1 MQTLRDYGFNFS
13 LDDFGTG
20 YSSLSYLK
28 NLPFNELKIDK
39 TFVSDLS
46 GSEASCDI
54 AYIIILM
61 GKMLGMKVVA
71 EGVETKEQLQKLQ
84 DMGCQYYQGYLFSRP
99 ILVDQLVKS
108 ITG

>member
-1 MQTLRDYGFNFS
+1 
-13 LDDFGTG
+13 
-20 YSSLSYLK
+20 
-28 NLPFNELKIDK
+28 
-39 TFVSDLS
+39 
-46 GSEASCDI
+46 
-54 AYIIILM
+54 M